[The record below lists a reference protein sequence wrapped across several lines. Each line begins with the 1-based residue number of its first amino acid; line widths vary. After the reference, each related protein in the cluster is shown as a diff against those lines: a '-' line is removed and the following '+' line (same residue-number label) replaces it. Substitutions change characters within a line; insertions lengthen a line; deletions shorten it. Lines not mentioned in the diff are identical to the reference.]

1 MDEKRNSLYIRVN
14 KGLCTQA
21 ESKFP
26 DQPYYNVMKLP
37 RGTVVDGTDLSFAA
51 INPRIMI
58 EDKRNPR
65 MFCAIYDLDKLKDR
79 SISVFMKGTDGAAK
93 RMEVDAEKLR
103 DAVAA
108 ANHNYYEEQKAKHS
122 REKAQDIVAEA
133 SEIHEQKIE
142 PLTTEALND
151 EELEA

>member
-26 DQPYYNVMKLP
+26 DQPYYNIMKLP

-51 INPRIMI
+51 INPRVMI
-58 EDKRNPR
+58 EDRRNPR
-65 MFCAIYDLDKLKDR
+65 MFCAVYDLDKLKGR
-79 SISVFMKGTDGAAK
+79 SISVFMRDANGVAK

-108 ANHNYYEEQKAKHS
+108 ANHSYYEEQKAKHS
-122 REKAQDIVAEA
+122 HERTQDVVAEESA
-133 SEIHEQKIE
+133 VHEKKIE

-151 EELEA
+151 EELDA